1 MKMNVEI
8 ECTPDEARRFLG
20 LPDVAEVNAAYV
32 EAMTKAMQGVGSI
45 EQLSEYSKQVAPM
58 GQMGMK
64 LFQQLMEAGVN
75 MAAKK

>member
-32 EAMTKAMQGVGSI
+32 DAMTKAMHGVSNI
-45 EQLSEYSKQVAPM
+45 EQLNEFSKQVAPM

-64 LFQQLMEAGVN
+64 LFQQLMDAGVS